1 METYKDYLT
10 KIYYDSAHPAP
21 YSEEDKLFR
30 EVRKE
35 GRHRISRN
43 KIRNWLQEQEAF
55 SVHKQSRN
63 KFPKRKV
70 IATYID
76 YQWDADTAKLD
87 SYQSLNDGYTCF
99 LLAIDIFRVSSGLYP

>member
-1 METYKDYLT
+1 MESYKDYLT
-10 KIYYDSAHPAP
+10 KIYYDSAHPAA
-21 YSEEDKLFR
+21 YSGEDKLFR

-76 YQWDADTAKLD
+76 YQWDADTAILD
-87 SYQSLNDGYTCF
+87 SYKSSNDGYTCF
-99 LLAIDIFRVSSGLYP
+99 LLAIDIFCVSSGPYP

>member
-55 SVHKQSRN
+55 
-63 KFPKRKV
+63 
-70 IATYID
+70 
-76 YQWDADTAKLD
+76 
-87 SYQSLNDGYTCF
+87 
-99 LLAIDIFRVSSGLYP
+99 IFTNNREISFQNVK